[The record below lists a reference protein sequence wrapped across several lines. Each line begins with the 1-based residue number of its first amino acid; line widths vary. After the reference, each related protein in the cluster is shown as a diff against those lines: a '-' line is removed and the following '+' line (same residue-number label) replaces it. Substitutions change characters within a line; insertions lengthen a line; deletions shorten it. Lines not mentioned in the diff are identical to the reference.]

1 MKILF
6 EDAVDITQILMWKKT
21 HSEHLFQGLKAIF
34 LNLLIAKWI
43 ELMHL
48 IRKFYL
54 KTM

>member
-6 EDAVDITQILMWKKT
+6 EAAVDFTQILMRQKT
-21 HSEHLFQGLKAIF
+21 HSEHLFQGLKTIF

-48 IRKFYL
+48 I
-54 KTM
+54 